1 MGDKRLGRPTDLSKD
16 IAISKAA
23 RELLFEQGPEA
34 VTMEGVAARARISK
48 GTMYARYANRQQLL
62 QSIVESESKRI
73 TVSIG
78 RPPEILQD
86 LKSGL
91 LEFVEQLT
99 AFLVS
104 NEHLK
109 LIEVVALPTAGMH
122 KLKKQ
127 IYQNGPQKT
136 LDTLAEYLESA
147 AKTGLIHCPSPVNSA
162 ELLLGMM
169 MGLDL
174 VRASYGVPMRIK
186 QKKQNKD
193 HAQSIVSAFL
203 ILHQSFKI

>member
-16 IAISKAA
+16 IAIFEAA

-34 VTMEGVAARARISK
+34 VTMEGVAARARVSK

-62 QSIVESESKRI
+62 QTIVESESKRI

-78 RPPEILQD
+78 MPPKILQD

-91 LEFVEQLT
+91 LEFVEQLI

-104 NEHLK
+104 NEHRK
-109 LIEVVALPTAGMH
+109 LMEVMALPTAEMH
-122 KLKKQ
+122 DLKKE

-136 LDTLAEYLESA
+136 LNTLAEYLESA
-147 AKTGLIHCPSPVNSA
+147 AKEGLIRCQNPVNSA

-174 VRASYGVPMRIK
+174 VRSGYGIPLRIK
-186 QKKQNKD
+186 QEKENKD
-193 HAQSIVSAFL
+193 HAQSIVAAFL
-203 ILHQSFKI
+203 SLHQ

>member
-16 IAISKAA
+16 IAIFEAA

-34 VTMEGVAARARISK
+34 VTMEGVAARARVSK

-62 QSIVESESKRI
+62 QTIVESESKRI

-78 RPPEILQD
+78 MPPKILQD

-91 LEFVEQLT
+91 LEFVEQLI

-104 NEHLK
+104 NEHRK
-109 LIEVVALPTAGMH
+109 LMEVMALPTAEMRN
-122 KLKKQ
+122 LKKE

-136 LDTLAEYLESA
+136 LDTLAEYLEFA
-147 AKTGLIHCPSPVNSA
+147 AKTGLIRCQNPVNSA

-174 VRASYGVPMRIK
+174 VRAGYGIPLRIK
-186 QKKQNKD
+186 QEKENKD
-193 HAQSIVSAFL
+193 HAQSIVAAFL
-203 ILHQSFKI
+203 SMHQ